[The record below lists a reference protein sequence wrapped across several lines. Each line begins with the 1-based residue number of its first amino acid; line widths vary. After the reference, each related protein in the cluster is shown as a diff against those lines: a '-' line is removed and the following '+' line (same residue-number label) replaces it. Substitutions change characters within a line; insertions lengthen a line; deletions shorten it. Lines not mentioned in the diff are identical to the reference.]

1 MNDLEMMNVIERLRG
16 RFFGKYRGTVTDV
29 DTQQI
34 GRIKAKVP
42 GVLGDTPTG
51 WAMPCVPY
59 AGNGVGL
66 AFIPETG
73 SGVWIEFEGG
83 DVSFPIWTGC
93 YWRQGEIPSS
103 VAAAVKVIKTVA
115 GHEIVIDDDGG
126 KVTITDSNDNKITL
140 DSNGLKLERGGG
152 NVEITDGKVSANDG
166 GLEVQ

>member
-1 MNDLEMMNVIERLRG
+1 MNELEMMNVVERLRG

-29 DTQQI
+29 DTQQV

-42 GVLGDTPTG
+42 AVLGDTPTG

-59 AGNGVGL
+59 AGDGVGL

-115 GHEIVIDDDGG
+115 GHEIAIDDDNG
-126 KVTITDSNDNKITL
+126 KVTITDSNENKITL

-152 NVEITDGKVSANDG
+152 TVEITDGKVSANDG
-166 GLEVQ
+166 ALEVQ

>member
-140 DSNGLKLERGGG
+140 DSDGLKLERGGG